1 MDPWLYREDSVKR
14 TARYLAR
21 LSLSL
26 AIVFSLSGGLATVVS
41 AQDVPRLTEAVTDET
56 GTLTQSRAEIDAALE
71 RLFQRT
77 GVQLYVLFV
86 HGTGGLDIADFA
98 FEVGQ
103 QSLSASDALLT
114 VAIDDRS
121 DNLSVGADLL
131 PRISQTS
138 LDRVRRDVLEPGLA
152 GGDYGAAVVATADA
166 LGDVFP
172 QVATPLPT
180 AAPPTAAPASPPPG
194 PSQGGTGV
202 GNFLILLLGGI
213 LIVLGLAI
221 VVGRVARLRR
231 ERRALFEEAKTQE
244 QLGREAN
251 ALLLQTDDA
260 LRDADQEVGFAE
272 AEFGA
277 AEVKPL
283 KDALADAREELNA
296 AFIVGQKLDDAEPE
310 TAEQR
315 RQMIQEVIAKA
326 KVARDAADQQADA
339 IARLRDMEKK
349 APEALARLDDQIKV
363 IEGAVVRARA
373 DAARLERYAE
383 ASTASVAGNI
393 DAALGKISRARDLLA
408 EGRTQLETKA
418 TARAAVAARGAEDA
432 LTDAATLLAAVTD
445 LADSLDRAAADLAHQ
460 LDQAS
465 DDVEAAAAQIA
476 AGPPVAE
483 LSAQLADARD
493 ALAEA
498 RRLADAPR
506 PDVLEAARKATDAN
520 AIADKLL
527 AGVRQAQDARKRAI
541 QNANGAIATARA
553 DISRASSYIDGY
565 RRSRPI
571 GREPRNRLAEA
582 QRRLGLAEQALP
594 NDLAAALEHARAAD
608 GLANEAYT
616 LAVQEQ
622 PIGQQFD
629 ASRARPD
636 DSLGSLVL
644 GAILGGMFS
653 GRGGGFGGFGGG
665 GGPGSSGSAS
675 RPGGAFGRG
684 GGGFGGGRS
693 SSGSFG
699 GRGFG
704 VGNFGSGGFRG
715 GFGGGSR
722 GGGFGGGRSSSGRW

>member
-1 MDPWLYREDSVKR
+1 M
-14 TARYLAR
+14 LA
-21 LSLSL
+21 
-26 AIVFSLSGGLATVVS
+26 LSGGLATVVS
-41 AQDVPRLTEAVTDET
+41 AQDVPRLTEAVTDQT
-56 GTLTQSRAEIDAALE
+56 GTLTESRAEIDAALE

-86 HGTGGLDIADFA
+86 HGTGDLDIADFA
-98 FEVGQ
+98 YEVGQ

-114 VAIDDRS
+114 VAIDERTD
-121 DNLSVGADLL
+121 DLSVGADLL

-138 LDRVRRDVLEPGLA
+138 LDRVRRDVLEPRLA
-152 GGDYGAAVVATADA
+152 SGDYGAAVVATADA

-172 QVATPLPT
+172 QLATPLPT
-180 AAPPTAAPASPPPG
+180 AAPPTAAPATPLPG

-213 LIVLGLAI
+213 LIVLGLVI
-221 VVGRVARLRR
+221 VVGRVARLRT

-277 AEVKPL
+277 DEVKSL
-283 KDALADAREELNA
+283 KNALANAREELNA
-296 AFIVGQKLDDAEPE
+296 AFIIGQKLDDAEPE

-315 RQMIQEVIAKA
+315 RQMIEEVIAKA
-326 KVARDAADQQADA
+326 KVAHEAVDQQAAA

-349 APEALARLDDQIKV
+349 APEALARLDAQIKA
-363 IEGAVVRARA
+363 IEATVVKARA
-373 DAARLERYAE
+373 DAERLKRYAE
-383 ASTASVAGNI
+383 GSTASVAGNI
-393 DAALGKISRARDLLA
+393 DAALGKVSRARDLLS
-408 EGRTQLETKA
+408 EGRTHLETKA
-418 TARAAVAARGAEDA
+418 TARAAVAAKGAEDA
-432 LTDAATLLAAVTD
+432 LTDAATMLAAVTD
-445 LADSLDRAAADLAHQ
+445 LADSLDRAAADLADQ

-493 ALAEA
+493 ALVEA

-553 DISRASSYIDGY
+553 DISRAASYIDGY

-582 QRRLGLAEQALP
+582 QRRLTLAEQALP
-594 NDLAAALEHARAAD
+594 DDLAEALEHARAAD

-629 ASRARPD
+629 VSRARPD

-665 GGPGSSGSAS
+665 GRPGSSGSAS
-675 RPGGAFGRG
+675 RPGGSSGRG

-693 SSGSFG
+693 SSGGFG

-704 VGNFGSGGFRG
+704 AGNFGSGGFRG

>member
-1 MDPWLYREDSVKR
+1 
-14 TARYLAR
+14 
-21 LSLSL
+21 
-26 AIVFSLSGGLATVVS
+26 
-41 AQDVPRLTEAVTDET
+41 
-56 GTLTQSRAEIDAALE
+56 
-71 RLFQRT
+71 
-77 GVQLYVLFV
+77 
-86 HGTGGLDIADFA
+86 
-98 FEVGQ
+98 
-103 QSLSASDALLT
+103 
-114 VAIDDRS
+114 
-121 DNLSVGADLL
+121 
-131 PRISQTS
+131 
-138 LDRVRRDVLEPGLA
+138 
-152 GGDYGAAVVATADA
+152 
-166 LGDVFP
+166 
-172 QVATPLPT
+172 
-180 AAPPTAAPASPPPG
+180 
-194 PSQGGTGV
+194 
-202 GNFLILLLGGI
+202 
-213 LIVLGLAI
+213 
-221 VVGRVARLRR
+221 
-231 ERRALFEEAKTQE
+231 
-244 QLGREAN
+244 
-251 ALLLQTDDA
+251 
-260 LRDADQEVGFAE
+260 
-272 AEFGA
+272 
-277 AEVKPL
+277 
-283 KDALADAREELNA
+283 
-296 AFIVGQKLDDAEPE
+296 
-310 TAEQR
+310 
-315 RQMIQEVIAKA
+315 MIQEVIAKA

-553 DISRASSYIDGY
+553 DISRAASYIDGY

>member
-1 MDPWLYREDSVKR
+1 MSV
-14 TARYLAR
+14 A
-21 LSLSL
+21 
-26 AIVFSLSGGLATVVS
+26 

-56 GTLTQSRAEIDAALE
+56 GTLTEARPQIDAALE

-86 HGTGGLDIADFA
+86 HGTGGMDIADFA

-114 VAIDDRS
+114 VAIDERT

-138 LDRVRRDVLEPGLA
+138 LDRVRSDILEPRLA
-152 GGDYGAAVVATADA
+152 SGDHGAAVVATADA
-166 LGDVFP
+166 LADVFP
-172 QVATPLPT
+172 QVATPVPT
-180 AAPPTAAPASPPPG
+180 VVPPTGAPPTGAPATPPPG

-202 GNFLILLLGGI
+202 GGLLLMLLGA
-213 LIVLGLAI
+213 LLVLLGLAI
-221 VVGRVARLRR
+221 VVGRVVRLRR

-251 ALLLQTDDA
+251 TLLLQTDDA
-260 LRDADQEVGFAE
+260 LRDADQELGFAE

-277 AEVKPL
+277 DQVKPL
-283 KDALADAREELNA
+283 KDALAHAREELNA
-296 AFIVGQKLDDAEPE
+296 AFIIGQKLDDAEPE

-315 RQMIQEVIAKA
+315 RQMIQEAIAKA
-326 KVARDAADQQADA
+326 KVAHEAVDQQATVL
-339 IARLRDMEKK
+339 ARLRDMEKK
-349 APEALARLDDQIKV
+349 APEALARLDDQLKA
-363 IEGAVVRARA
+363 IEGAVVKARA
-373 DAARLERYAE
+373 DVARLQRYAE

-393 DAALGKISRARDLLA
+393 DAAVGKIDRARNLLA
-408 EGRTQLETKA
+408 EGRTQLATKA
-418 TARAAVAARGAEDA
+418 TAGAAVAAKGAEDA
-432 LTDAATLLAAVTD
+432 LTDAATLLAAVTT
-445 LADSLDRAAADLAHQ
+445 LADALDGAAASLKDELEHA
-460 LDQAS
+460 AT
-465 DDVEAAAAQIA
+465 DVEAAAAQIA
-476 AGPPVAE
+476 AGPPVAA
-483 LSAQLADARD
+483 LSAQLADARK

-498 RRLADAPR
+498 RRLANAPR
-506 PDVLEAARKATDAN
+506 PDVLEVARRATDAN

-527 AGVRQAQDARKRAI
+527 AGVRQAQDNRKRAI

-553 DISRASSYIDGY
+553 DISRASHYIDGY

-594 NDLAAALEHARAAD
+594 DDLDAALEHARAAD

-629 ASRARPD
+629 VNNARPD

-653 GRGGGFGGFGGG
+653 GRGGGFGGGA
-665 GGPGSSGSAS
+665 PSGSSGSAS
-675 RPGGAFGRG
+675 RPGGFFGRG

-693 SSGSFG
+693 SSGGFG

-704 VGNFGSGGFRG
+704 IGNFGSGGFRG

>member
-1 MDPWLYREDSVKR
+1 MPRLPVGLVR
-14 TARYLAR
+14 TAAFTACLCLTL
-21 LSLSL
+21 LSASPV
-26 AIVFSLSGGLATVVS
+26 A
-41 AQDVPRLTEAVTDET
+41 AQDVPRLTEAVTDQT
-56 GTLTQSRAEIDAALE
+56 GTLTQARDGIDAALE

-86 HGTGGLDIADFA
+86 STTEGMDIADFA
-98 FEVGQ
+98 YEVGQ
-103 QSLSASDALLT
+103 QSLSPSDALLT
-114 VAIDDRS
+114 VAIDDRT

-131 PRISQTS
+131 PRVSQTS

-152 GGDYGAAVVATADA
+152 SGDFGAAVIATADA

-172 QVATPLPT
+172 QPATPVPT
-180 AAPPTAAPASPPPG
+180 AAPPTVAPPTPLPG
-194 PSQGGTGV
+194 PSQGGAGA
-202 GNFLILLLGGI
+202 GNFLILLLAGI

-221 VVGRVARLRR
+221 VVSRVARLRI

-244 QLGREAN
+244 RLGREAN

-260 LRDADQEVGFAE
+260 LRDADQELGFAE

-277 AEVKPL
+277 DEVKSL
-283 KDALADAREELNA
+283 KTALAEAREELNA
-296 AFIVGQKLDDAEPE
+296 AFVIGQKLDDAEPE

-315 RQMIQEVIAKA
+315 RLMIQEVIAKA
-326 KVARDAADQQADA
+326 KVAHDAADQQAAA

-363 IEGAVVRARA
+363 IEGAVVKARA
-373 DAARLERYAE
+373 AQARLDRYAD

-408 EGRTQLETKA
+408 EGRTQLDSKA
-418 TARAAVAARGAEDA
+418 TARAAVAAKGAEDE
-432 LTDAATLLAAVTD
+432 LTDAATLLAAVTN
-445 LADSLDRAAADLAHQ
+445 LADSLDRAAADLAEH
-460 LDQAS
+460 LSHAS

-476 AGPPVAE
+476 GGPPVAE
-483 LSAQLADARD
+483 LSAQLADARN

-527 AGVRQAQDARKRAI
+527 AGVRQAQDVRKRAI

-553 DISRASSYIDGY
+553 DISRAAHYIDGY

-594 NDLAAALEHARAAD
+594 NDLEATLEHARAAD

-629 ASRARPD
+629 VSRARPD

-644 GAILGGMFS
+644 GAILGGMFA
-653 GRGGGFGGFGGG
+653 GRGGGFGGGGRS
-665 GGPGSSGSAS
+665 GSSDSDS
-675 RPGGAFGRG
+675 RPGGSVGR

-722 GGGFGGGRSSSGRW
+722 GGFGGGRSSSGRW